1 MLARTFAFVAS
12 FGFAGVS
19 APETKHL
26 LRLTL
31 IENLLEL
38 CLEVFSEFQLSLP
51 VVPVGLGELLRLQA
65 VEVEFVGESFDV
77 RFGTLLEGLLALFVF
92 FPALLV
98 FFFTLG
104 LFSLNFLRADV
115 CRKDGNQCHNKKLFH
130 TFSPVNKGFNNIFK
144 NDTLI
149 YLQTSCQSFLRN
161 YDTKFAYIKKKLY
174 LCSRKG
180 LRHTTKQHKTNKLFQ
195 TKFFMSSVNKVI
207 LIGNVGADPEVR
219 YLDRGVAIAT
229 FNLATTER
237 GYVMQNGTQVPDV
250 TEWHSIVLW
259 RNLAE
264 WAQQNLKKSMK
275 VYVEGKLKTRSW
287 EKDGQIR
294 RKTEVIAEN
303 IQILYRPE
311 IYRNGVE
318 SQKSKVESDEAQ
330 ENFNDEAQA
339 APEAQEQGGFFNGLF
354 RN

>member
-1 MLARTFAFVAS
+1 
-12 FGFAGVS
+12 
-19 APETKHL
+19 
-26 LRLTL
+26 
-31 IENLLEL
+31 
-38 CLEVFSEFQLSLP
+38 
-51 VVPVGLGELLRLQA
+51 
-65 VEVEFVGESFDV
+65 
-77 RFGTLLEGLLALFVF
+77 
-92 FPALLV
+92 
-98 FFFTLG
+98 
-104 LFSLNFLRADV
+104 
-115 CRKDGNQCHNKKLFH
+115 
-130 TFSPVNKGFNNIFK
+130 
-144 NDTLI
+144 
-149 YLQTSCQSFLRN
+149 
-161 YDTKFAYIKKKLY
+161 
-174 LCSRKG
+174 
-180 LRHTTKQHKTNKLFQ
+180 
-195 TKFFMSSVNKVI
+195 MSSVNKVI

-294 RKTEVIAEN
+294 RKTEVVAEN

-311 IYRNGVE
+311 IYRNQQAGSQEAREE
-318 SQKSKVESDEAQ
+318 SQEI
-330 ENFNDEAQA
+330 NDEAQA
-339 APEAQEQGGFFNGLF
+339 APEAQEQNGFFNGLF